1 MVHCGKIFQKNFE
14 KFRKKVD
21 RLSASRRSLTQGKR
35 RKKSRTLHR
44 PMLPYTG
51 AKFFY
56 LQEARKICL
65 TLHTGAN
72 FSIFVK
78 KNWKN
83 SESHSNGP
91 REGVSPN
98 DDEMGL
104 EKRVSPNDDRNGP

>member
-1 MVHCGKIFQKNFE
+1 MPYWGKIFQKGFE
-14 KFRKKVD
+14 KFRRKIV
-21 RLSASRRSLTQGKR
+21 RLSGGYRSPVPERQKE
-35 RKKSRTLHR
+35 KSRIPHQQSL
-44 PMLPYTG
+44 LYTG

-56 LQEARKICL
+56 LQEARKIYS

-83 SESHSNGP
+83 SESHPNGP
-91 REGVSPN
+91 REGVRPD

-104 EKRVSPNDDRNGP
+104 VKE